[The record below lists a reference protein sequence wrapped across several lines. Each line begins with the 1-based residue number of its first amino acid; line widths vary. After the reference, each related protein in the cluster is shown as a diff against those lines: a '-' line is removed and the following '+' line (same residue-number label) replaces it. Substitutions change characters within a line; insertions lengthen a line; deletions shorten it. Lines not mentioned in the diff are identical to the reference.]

1 MGLWG
6 IDMTRKKQ
14 SYNDIVRANAKLT
27 KAINDLQT
35 ASLTALHDVT
45 AMMAKKELAVEIL
58 ESVNKQSAEGLI
70 TKFELQ
76 QWRLKWNA
84 YKGDI
89 ETPTEV
95 MFDDLG
101 IPNINEVY
109 QDVYTVQ
116 EKLVSD
122 VLLGYFLALEDMDNG
137 T

>member
-1 MGLWG
+1 MQ
-6 IDMTRKKQ
+6 RKKQ
-14 SYNDIVRANAKLT
+14 SYNDLVRANQKLT

-58 ESVNKQSAEGLI
+58 ESVNKQAAEGLI

-84 YKGDI
+84 YKGDT

-101 IPNINEVY
+101 VPDIAEVY
-109 QDVYTVQ
+109 QDVYSVQ

-122 VLLGYFLALEDMDNG
+122 VLLGYFLALEDIDNG

>member
-1 MGLWG
+1 MVLWG

-14 SYNDIVRANAKLT
+14 SYNDLVRANAKLT
-27 KAINDLQT
+27 KAIKDLQT

-58 ESVNKQSAEGLI
+58 ESVNKQAAEGLI

-84 YKGDI
+84 YKGDTG
-89 ETPTEV
+89 TPTEV

-101 IPNINEVY
+101 IPNINAVY
-109 QDVYTVQ
+109 QDVYSVQ
-116 EKLVSD
+116 ERLVSD
-122 VLLGYFLALEDMDNG
+122 VLLGYFLALEEIENG
-137 T
+137 

>member
-1 MGLWG
+1 MVLWG
-6 IDMTRKKQ
+6 FNMTRKKQ
-14 SYNDIVRANAKLT
+14 SYNNLVRANQKLT

-35 ASLTALHDVT
+35 ASLTALRDVT
-45 AMMAKKELAVEIL
+45 AMMSKKELAVEIL
-58 ESVNKQSAEGLI
+58 ESVNKQSAEGTI

-76 QWRLKWNA
+76 QWRLKWNG
-84 YKGDI
+84 YKKDT

-109 QDVYTVQ
+109 QEVYTVQ

-122 VLLGYFLALEDMDNG
+122 VLLGYVLALEEIDNG

>member
-1 MGLWG
+1 M
-6 IDMTRKKQ
+6 KKKR
-14 SYNDIVRANAKLT
+14 YNDLIRANKKLT
-27 KAINDLQT
+27 KAIKDLQT
-35 ASLTALHDVT
+35 ASFLHDVT

-58 ESVNKQSAEGLI
+58 ESVNKQAAEGLI

-84 YKGDI
+84 YKGDT

-101 IPNINEVY
+101 IPDVQEVY
-109 QDVYTVQ
+109 QEVYSVQ

-122 VLLGYFLALEDMDNG
+122 VLLGYFLALEDINE
-137 T
+137 

>member
-1 MGLWG
+1 
-6 IDMTRKKQ
+6 MTRKKQ
-14 SYNDIVRANAKLT
+14 SYNDLVRANQKLT

-45 AMMAKKELAVEIL
+45 AMMAKKELAVLIL
-58 ESVNKQSAEGLI
+58 ESVNKKAAEGQI
-70 TKFELQ
+70 TKFDLM
-76 QWRLKWNA
+76 QWQLKWNG
-84 YKGDI
+84 YKKDT

-101 IPNINEVY
+101 VPDIAEVY
-109 QDVYTVQ
+109 QDVYSVQ

-122 VLLGYFLALEDMDNG
+122 VLLGYFLALEDIDNG